1 MSNSASENFGRQKND
16 EKLKFFIRDTENT
29 LLYSPADYTGNKF
42 FGTWSKVMTLQNM
55 LFAESR
61 EKYLNKYAAMLKSEM
76 ELESVPICFNACV
89 HDTTTGLNSYEKNCL
104 RDCYLKRVSS
114 RDDFNMLMTQ
124 KLALEN
130 AKAMRER
137 LV

>member
-1 MSNSASENFGRQKND
+1 MSNQASENFGRLKND
-16 EKLKFFIRDTENT
+16 EKLRFFIRDSENT
-29 LLYSPADYTGNKF
+29 LQYSPADYTGNKF

-55 LFAESR
+55 LFAEQR
-61 EKYLNKYAAMLKSEM
+61 EKYLNKYAAMLKSEV
-76 ELESVPICFNACV
+76 ELESVPICFNNCV
-89 HDTTTGLNSYEKNCL
+89 QDITTGLNSVEKNCL

-114 RDDFNMLMTQ
+114 RDDFQMLITQ